1 MAKGKAIL
9 ERIPGQFRAAL
20 LDQNEQVVEFHV
32 EYDTD
37 QSVVGGVYFGRI
49 RAFHP
54 ALNVAFVDIG
64 QNRDGFLEIRDVF
77 SKGKKVLG
85 NNIRNHLT
93 VGQSI
98 FVCVTRDPVAEKGP
112 KLTMQI
118 SLSSRFL
125 VYFPEGEGIKFSKKF
140 KNKEDKQRLTQEI
153 ITIMNIGEGVVIRS
167 AAKNV
172 TKNEVYK
179 ELISLRDKWRRAQ
192 AKNIE
197 RKCPFAVIK
206 PAQIEYKLLEVWVHS
221 GIDHIALG
229 GDLAAFDTTLLAHK
243 FFDIKIHREFKICD
257 LFAIYNL
264 KEQLEMALAPCVQL
278 PNGARI
284 FISET
289 PALIAIDV
297 DSGSGQSN
305 GVSSFSLE
313 VNLEAAKAIYQAVR
327 LRGLSGL
334 IVVDFLDM
342 QNQDQYKKVLSC
354 VKKLFSNDQLNTFV
368 GGFTRMGAFEMTRQR
383 IGPSLIENLTKPC
396 DLCGDG
402 GALGQSRAK
411 AFDLVR
417 GLASQIRTTINGP
430 EAIAAPDVKRALQ
443 NSARPAFKA
452 LERQLGRKLS
462 VETSTEKQ
470 PGTFEVL
477 H

>member
-179 ELISLRDKWRRAQ
+179 ELISLRDKTFSIIQ
-192 AKNIE
+192 NE
-197 RKCPFAVIK
+197 
-206 PAQIEYKLLEVWVHS
+206 LLNE
-221 GIDHIALG
+221 D
-229 GDLAAFDTTLLAHK
+229 
-243 FFDIKIHREFKICD
+243 
-257 LFAIYNL
+257 
-264 KEQLEMALAPCVQL
+264 
-278 PNGARI
+278 
-284 FISET
+284 
-289 PALIAIDV
+289 
-297 DSGSGQSN
+297 
-305 GVSSFSLE
+305 
-313 VNLEAAKAIYQAVR
+313 
-327 LRGLSGL
+327 
-334 IVVDFLDM
+334 
-342 QNQDQYKKVLSC
+342 
-354 VKKLFSNDQLNTFV
+354 
-368 GGFTRMGAFEMTRQR
+368 
-383 IGPSLIENLTKPC
+383 
-396 DLCGDG
+396 
-402 GALGQSRAK
+402 
-411 AFDLVR
+411 
-417 GLASQIRTTINGP
+417 
-430 EAIAAPDVKRALQ
+430 
-443 NSARPAFKA
+443 
-452 LERQLGRKLS
+452 
-462 VETSTEKQ
+462 
-470 PGTFEVL
+470 
-477 H
+477 